1 MYIRSLNETR
11 DFAVAKF
18 VNQVVCVLALLLMGC
33 GEDETGTIVARVGEV
48 EIGQAA
54 FAAFVE
60 HLPPGLRS
68 SKEGRE
74 ADREHLQSMIDEE
87 LMFAEARSLGIDTSL
102 AVAHQLREMVRQRLV
117 ERYRAQVIV
126 PQVEVTAKDVERAF
140 AEMGFDRERLFS
152 RILVRT
158 REELEAVGRDLR
170 EGQPFEE
177 VVARFAANDLFAAQG
192 DGVVGWIGRT
202 QAGRR
207 FSIPP
212 AVFVGLPVGEIAEP
226 VALAGG
232 YQVFRFIEDRPAA
245 LANYSEEVAE
255 RLRKER
261 TREKEEEEFERLR
274 FRYDVRLDPE
284 GEAILLQSL
293 DRPLTTD
300 ELNHPFYR
308 YEGGTISVAEG
319 LGSLQTVGAQ
329 GVLQDEAAERI
340 GRLLLPVRLFEAE
353 ARQRGWTEAA
363 AFVEWR
369 EHQRRALI
377 LNQLFQQT
385 TAEAAPSEDEIRAHY
400 EAHKDRYRTQEAVVV
415 HELWTAEEEDAAAL
429 RVEWE
434 AGAPIADLLDRPGVR
449 SHAGVEG
456 HGVREHGWEMRL
468 LRLYEPRYPE
478 LVKAAFAAEV
488 GALVGPLESMDGY
501 AVFRV
506 LRREGGQVQP
516 FAEARRR
523 AAASLRRQ
531 RENER
536 IGAFIRQLQDKY
548 KDQVAVLVD
557 W

>member
-1 MYIRSLNETR
+1 MRYLSSR
-11 DFAVAKF
+11 FWGA
-18 VNQVVCVLALLLMGC
+18 LALLLAGC
-33 GEDETGTIVARVGEV
+33 GEDETIVARVGEV
-48 EIGQAA
+48 EIEQAE

-68 SKEGRE
+68 PKEGRA

-87 LMFAEARSLGIDTSL
+87 LMFLEARALGIDTSS
-102 AVAHQLREMVRQRLV
+102 AVVHQLGEMVRQRLV

-126 PQVEVTAKDVERAF
+126 PQVEVTPADVERAF
-140 AEMGFDRERLFS
+140 AEMGFDRERLLS

-158 REELEAVGRDLR
+158 REDLKAVGRELR
-170 EGQPFEE
+170 EGQPFEQ
-177 VVARFAANDLFAAQG
+177 VAAHFAANDLFASQG

-202 QAGRR
+202 QAERR
-207 FSIPP
+207 FFIPP
-212 AVFVGLPVGEIAEP
+212 AVFAGLPVGEIAEP
-226 VALAGG
+226 IALAGG
-232 YQVFRFIEDRPAA
+232 YQIFRFVEDRPAA
-245 LANYSEEVAE
+245 LADYSAEVAE
-255 RLRKER
+255 RIRKER
-261 TREKEEEEFERLR
+261 LREKEEEEFEHLRL
-274 FRYDVRLDPE
+274 RYDVRLDSE

-300 ELNHPFYR
+300 ELNHPLYK
-308 YEGGTISVAEG
+308 YEGGAISVAEG
-319 LGSLQTVGAQ
+319 LGSLRLSSGRSLQAVGAQ
-329 GVLQDEAAERI
+329 SLLQDEAQAAERI

-353 ARQRGWTEAA
+353 ARQRGWTQEAV
-363 AFVEWR
+363 FVEWR
-369 EHQRRALI
+369 AHQRRALI
-377 LNQLFQQT
+377 LNQLFQRV
-385 TAEAAPSEDEIRAHY
+385 TAGAAPNEDEIRAHY
-400 EAHKDRYRTQEAVVV
+400 EARKDRYRTQEAVVV
-415 HELWTAEEEDAAAL
+415 HELWTAGEEDAAAL
-429 RVEWE
+429 RTELE

-449 SHAGVEG
+449 SHVGIEG
-456 HGVREHGWEMRL
+456 HAVREHGGETRL

-506 LRREGGQVQP
+506 LRREGGQIQP

-536 IGAFIRQLQDKY
+536 IGAFIRQLQGKY

>member
-1 MYIRSLNETR
+1 MRYLSNRFWSAL
-11 DFAVAKF
+11 V
-18 VNQVVCVLALLLMGC
+18 LLLVGC
-33 GEDETGTIVARVGEV
+33 SEDETIVARVGEV
-48 EIGQAA
+48 EIEQAE

-60 HLPPGLRS
+60 RLPPGLRS
-68 SKEGRE
+68 PKEGRA

-87 LMFAEARSLGIDTSL
+87 LMFVEARARGIDTSL

-126 PQVEVTAKDVERAF
+126 PQVKITAEDVERAF

-158 REELEAVGRDLR
+158 REELAAVGSDLR
-170 EGQPFEE
+170 AGQPFEQ
-177 VVARFAANDLFAAQG
+177 VAARFAANDLFAAQG

-202 QAGRR
+202 QAARR

-212 AVFVGLPVGEIAEP
+212 TVFAGLPAGQVAEP

-232 YQVFRFIEDRPAA
+232 YQVFRFVEDRPAA
-245 LANYSEEVAE
+245 LVDYSEEVAE

-274 FRYDVRLDPE
+274 LRYEVRLDSV

-300 ELNHPFYR
+300 ELNHPFYA

-319 LGSLQTVGAQ
+319 LGSLQAVGAQ
-329 GVLQDEAAERI
+329 GALQDESQAAERI

-353 ARQRGWTEAA
+353 ARQRGWTAAA

-377 LNQLFQQT
+377 LNQLFQQA
-385 TAEAAPSEDEIRAHY
+385 TAGAAPSEDEIRAHY
-400 EAHKDRYRTQEAVVV
+400 EADKDRYRTQEAVVV

-429 RVEWE
+429 RAEWE
-434 AGAPIADLLDRPGVR
+434 AGVPIADLLDRPGVR
-449 SHAGVEG
+449 SHVGVEG
-456 HGVREHGWEMRL
+456 HGVREHGWETRL
-468 LRLYEPRYPE
+468 LRLYEPRYPA

-488 GALVGPLESMDGY
+488 GALVGPLASMDGY
-501 AVFRV
+501 AVLRV
-506 LRREGGQVQP
+506 LRREGGQLQP
-516 FAEARRR
+516 FAEVRRR
-523 AAASLRRQ
+523 VAASLRQQ

-548 KDQVAVLVD
+548 QDQVAVLVD

>member
-1 MYIRSLNETR
+1 MRYLSN
-11 DFAVAKF
+11 KF
-18 VNQVVCVLALLLMGC
+18 CGVLALLLMGC
-33 GEDETGTIVARVGEV
+33 GKDETIVARVGEV
-48 EIGQAA
+48 EIEQAE

-60 HLPPGLRS
+60 RLPPGLRS
-68 SKEGRE
+68 SKEGRA

-126 PQVEVTAKDVERAF
+126 PQVEITAADVERAF

-170 EGQPFEE
+170 EGRPFEE
-177 VVARFAANDLFAAQG
+177 VAARFAASDLFAPQG

-202 QAGRR
+202 QAARR

-212 AVFVGLPVGEIAEP
+212 AVFTGLPVGQVAEP

-245 LANYSEEVAE
+245 LGDYSEEVAE

-274 FRYDVRLDPE
+274 LRYDARLDPE

-293 DRPLTTD
+293 DRPLTMD
-300 ELNHPFYR
+300 ELNHPFYA

-319 LGSLQTVGAQ
+319 LGSLQAVGAQ
-329 GVLQDEAAERI
+329 GLLQDEVVERI

-353 ARQRGWTEAA
+353 ARQRGWTEEAD
-363 AFVEWR
+363 FVAWR

-377 LNQLFQQT
+377 LNQLFQQAT
-385 TAEAAPSEDEIRAHY
+385 VEAAPSEDEIRAYY
-400 EAHKDRYRTQEAVVV
+400 EAHKDRYRTQEAVIV

-429 RVEWE
+429 RAEWE

-488 GALVGPLESMDGY
+488 GALVGPLESMGGY

-506 LRREGGQVQP
+506 LRREGGQIQP
-516 FAEARRR
+516 FAEAHRR

-548 KDQVAVLVD
+548 KDQVTVFVD

>member
-1 MYIRSLNETR
+1 MRYLSSRFLG
-11 DFAVAKF
+11 
-18 VNQVVCVLALLLMGC
+18 VLALLLMGC
-33 GEDETGTIVARVGEV
+33 GEEATIVARVGEV
-48 EIGQAA
+48 EIEQAE

-60 HLPPGLRS
+60 RLPPGLRS
-68 SKEGRE
+68 PKEGRA

-87 LMFAEARSLGIDTSL
+87 LMFAEARSLGIDTST

-126 PQVEVTAKDVERAF
+126 PQVEITAEDVERAF

-170 EGQPFEE
+170 EGQPFEQ
-177 VVARFAANDLFAAQG
+177 VAAHFATNDLFAAQG
-192 DGVVGWIGRT
+192 NGVVGWIGRT
-202 QAGRR
+202 QAARR

-212 AVFVGLPVGEIAEP
+212 AVFTSLPVGQIAEP

-232 YQVFRFIEDRPAA
+232 YQVFRFIEDRPTA
-245 LANYSEEVAE
+245 LADYSEEVAE

-274 FRYDVRLDPE
+274 VRYDVRLDPE

-300 ELNHPFYR
+300 ELNHPFYT

-319 LGSLQTVGAQ
+319 LGSLQAVGAQ
-329 GVLQDEAAERI
+329 GALQDEAAERI

-353 ARQRGWTEAA
+353 ARQRGWTEEA
-363 AFVEWR
+363 AFVKWR

-377 LNQLFQQT
+377 LNQLFQQA
-385 TAEAAPSEDEIRAHY
+385 TAGAAPSEEEIRAHY
-400 EAHKDRYRTQEAVVV
+400 EAHKDRYRTQEAVIV
-415 HELWTAEEEDAAAL
+415 HELWTAEEEDATAL
-429 RVEWE
+429 RAEWE
-434 AGAPIADLLDRPGVR
+434 AGADIADLLDRPGVR

-456 HGVREHGWEMRL
+456 HGVRDHGWEMRL
-468 LRLYEPRYPE
+468 VRLYEPRYPE

-506 LRREGGQVQP
+506 LRREGGQIQP

-536 IGAFIRQLQDKY
+536 IGVFIRQLQDKY
-548 KDQVAVLVD
+548 EDQVAVLVD

>member
-1 MYIRSLNETR
+1 MRYLSSR
-11 DFAVAKF
+11 FWGA
-18 VNQVVCVLALLLMGC
+18 LALLLAGC
-33 GEDETGTIVARVGEV
+33 GEDGTGTIVARVGEV
-48 EIGQAA
+48 EIGQAE

-60 HLPPGLRS
+60 RLPPGLRS
-68 SKEGRE
+68 PKEGRA

-87 LMFAEARSLGIDTSL
+87 LMFAEARALGIDTSL
-102 AVAHQLREMVRQRLV
+102 AVEHQLREMVRQRLV

-126 PQVEVTAKDVERAF
+126 PQVKITAADVERAF

-158 REELEAVGRDLR
+158 REELEVVGRSLR
-170 EGQPFEE
+170 EGQPFEQ
-177 VVARFAANDLFAAQG
+177 VAARFAANDLFASQG

-202 QAGRR
+202 QAARR

-212 AVFVGLPVGEIAEP
+212 AIFVSLPVEQVAEP

-232 YQVFRFIEDRPAA
+232 YQVFRFVEDRPTT
-245 LANYSEEVAE
+245 LADYSEEVAA

-274 FRYDVRLDPE
+274 LRYDVRLDPE
-284 GEAILLQSL
+284 GEAILLRRS

-300 ELNHPFYR
+300 ELNHSFYT

-319 LGSLQTVGAQ
+319 LGSLQAVGAQ
-329 GVLQDEAAERI
+329 GLLQAEAAERI

-353 ARQRGWTEAA
+353 ARKRGWTEAA
-363 AFVEWR
+363 AFVEWG

-377 LNQLFQQT
+377 LNQLFQRA
-385 TAEAAPSEDEIRAHY
+385 TAGAAPSEDEIRAHY
-400 EAHKDRYRTQEAVVV
+400 EVHKDRYRTQEAVVV
-415 HELWTAEEEDAAAL
+415 HELWTAGEEEAAAL
-429 RVEWE
+429 RAELE

-468 LRLYEPRYPE
+468 VRLYEPRYPE

-506 LRREGGQVQP
+506 LRREGGQIQP

-531 RENER
+531 REYER

-548 KDQVAVLVD
+548 KDQVAVFVD

>member
-1 MYIRSLNETR
+1 MRYLSSRFWGLLT
-11 DFAVAKF
+11 
-18 VNQVVCVLALLLMGC
+18 LLLAGC
-33 GEDETGTIVARVGEV
+33 GEDGAIVARVGEV
-48 EIGQAA
+48 EIEQAE

-60 HLPPGLRS
+60 RLPPGLRS
-68 SKEGRE
+68 PKEGRA

-87 LMFAEARSLGIDTSL
+87 LMFVEARALGIDTSS

-117 ERYRAQVIV
+117 EHYRAQVIL
-126 PQVEVTAKDVERAF
+126 PQVAITAADVERAF
-140 AEMGFDRERLFS
+140 AEMGFDRERLLS
-152 RILVRT
+152 RILVRS
-158 REELEAVGRDLR
+158 REELKAVGSSLSA
-170 EGQPFEE
+170 GQPFEK
-177 VVARFAANDLFAAQG
+177 VATRFAANDLFASQG

-202 QAGRR
+202 QAERR

-212 AVFVGLPVGEIAEP
+212 AVFAGLPAGQVAEP

-232 YQVFRFIEDRPAA
+232 YQVFRFVEDRPAA
-245 LANYSEEVAE
+245 LADYSAEVAE

-261 TREKEEEEFERLR
+261 IREKEEEEFERLGL
-274 FRYDVRLDPE
+274 RYGVRLDPE
-284 GEAILLQSL
+284 GEAILFRRA
-293 DRPLTTD
+293 DRSLTTD
-300 ELNHPFYR
+300 ELNHPLYT
-308 YEGGTISVAEG
+308 YEGGAIGVAEG
-319 LGSLQTVGAQ
+319 LGSLQAVGAP
-329 GVLQDEAAERI
+329 GLQDEAAERI

-353 ARQRGWTEAA
+353 ARQRGWTTEA

-377 LNQLFQQT
+377 LNQLFQRA
-385 TAEAAPSEDEIRAHY
+385 TAGAAPSEDEIRAHY

-415 HELWTAEEEDAAAL
+415 HELWAAGQEEAQAL
-429 RVEWE
+429 RAELE

-449 SHAGVEG
+449 SHVGIEG
-456 HGVREHGWEMRL
+456 HAVREHGWETRL
-468 LRLYEPRYPE
+468 LRLYAPRYPE
-478 LVKAAFAAEV
+478 LVQAAFAAEV

-506 LRREGGQVQP
+506 LRREGGQIQP
-516 FAEARRR
+516 FAEAHRR

>member
-1 MYIRSLNETR
+1 MRYLSSRFWGLLT
-11 DFAVAKF
+11 
-18 VNQVVCVLALLLMGC
+18 LLLAGC
-33 GEDETGTIVARVGEV
+33 GEDEAIVARVGEV
-48 EIGQAA
+48 EIEQAE

-68 SKEGRE
+68 PKEGRA

-87 LMFAEARSLGIDTSL
+87 LMFVEARALGIDTSS

-117 ERYRAQVIV
+117 ERYRAQVIL
-126 PQVEVTAKDVERAF
+126 PQVAITAADVERAF
-140 AEMGFDRERLFS
+140 AEMEFDRERLLS
-152 RILVRT
+152 RILVRS
-158 REELEAVGRDLR
+158 REELKAVGSSLSA
-170 EGQPFEE
+170 GQPFEK
-177 VVARFAANDLFAAQG
+177 VAARFAANDLFASQG

-202 QAGRR
+202 QAERR

-212 AVFVGLPVGEIAEP
+212 AVFAGLPAGQVAEP

-232 YQVFRFIEDRPAA
+232 YQVFRFVEDRPAA
-245 LANYSEEVAE
+245 LADYSAEVAE

-261 TREKEEEEFERLR
+261 IREKEEEEFERLGR
-274 FRYDVRLDPE
+274 RYGVRLDPE
-284 GEAILLQSL
+284 GEAILFRSAE
-293 DRPLTTD
+293 RSLTTD
-300 ELNHPFYR
+300 ELNHPFYT
-308 YEGGTISVAEG
+308 YEGGAIRVAEG
-319 LGSLQTVGAQ
+319 LGSLQAVGAQ
-329 GVLQDEAAERI
+329 GLQDEAAERI

-353 ARQRGWTEAA
+353 ARQRGWTEEA

-377 LNQLFQQT
+377 LNQLFQRA
-385 TAEAAPSEDEIRAHY
+385 TAGAAPSEDEIRAHY
-400 EAHKDRYRTQEAVVV
+400 EAHKDRYRTHEAVVV
-415 HELWTAEEEDAAAL
+415 HELWAAGQEKAQAL
-429 RVEWE
+429 RTELE
-434 AGAPIADLLDRPGVR
+434 AGASIADLLDRPGVR
-449 SHAGVEG
+449 SHVGIEG
-456 HGVREHGWEMRL
+456 HAVREHGWETRL

-478 LVKAAFAAEV
+478 LVQAAFAAEV

-506 LRREGGQVQP
+506 LRREGGQIQP

>member
-1 MYIRSLNETR
+1 MYIRNLNETR

-18 VNQVVCVLALLLMGC
+18 VNQAVCVLALLLIGC
-33 GEDETGTIVARVGEV
+33 GADEDETIVARVGEV
-48 EIGQAA
+48 EIGQAE

-60 HLPPGLRS
+60 RLPPGLHS

-87 LMFAEARSLGIDTSL
+87 LMFAEAHALGVDTSL
-102 AVAHQLREMVRQRLV
+102 AVEHQLREMVRQRLV

-126 PQVEVTAKDVERAF
+126 PQVEITAEDIERAF

-158 REELEAVGRDLR
+158 REELETVGRDLR

-177 VVARFAANDLFAAQG
+177 VAERFAANDLFAAQG

-212 AVFVGLPVGEIAEP
+212 AVFTGLPAGQVAEP

-232 YQVFRFIEDRPAA
+232 YQVFRFIEDRPTA
-245 LANYSEEVAE
+245 LANYSEQVAE

-274 FRYDVRLDPE
+274 LRYDVRLDPE

-329 GVLQDEAAERI
+329 GLLADEAAERI

-353 ARQRGWTEAA
+353 ARQRGWTEEA

-369 EHQRRALI
+369 EHQHRALI
-377 LNQLFQQT
+377 LNQLFQQA
-385 TAEAAPSEDEIRAHY
+385 TAGAVPSEDEIKAHY
-400 EAHKDRYRTQEAVVV
+400 EAHKDRYRTQEAVIV

-429 RVEWE
+429 HAEWE
-434 AGAPIADLLDRPGVR
+434 AGVDIADLLDRPGVR

-488 GALVGPLESMDGY
+488 GVLVGPLESMEGY

-506 LRREGGQVQP
+506 LRREGGQIQP

-523 AAASLRRQ
+523 ATASLRRQ
-531 RENER
+531 RENEQ

-548 KDQVAVLVD
+548 KEQVTVLVD

>member
-1 MYIRSLNETR
+1 MRYLSSRFWGL
-11 DFAVAKF
+11 
-18 VNQVVCVLALLLMGC
+18 LALLLAGC
-33 GEDETGTIVARVGEV
+33 GEDEAIVARVGEV
-48 EIGQAA
+48 EIEQAE

-68 SKEGRE
+68 PKEGRA

-87 LMFAEARSLGIDTSL
+87 LMFVEARALGIDTSS

-117 ERYRAQVIV
+117 ERYRAQVIL
-126 PQVEVTAKDVERAF
+126 PQVAITAADVERAF
-140 AEMGFDRERLFS
+140 AEMGFDRERLLS
-152 RILVRT
+152 RILVRS
-158 REELEAVGRDLR
+158 REELKAVGSSLSA
-170 EGQPFEE
+170 GQPFEK
-177 VVARFAANDLFAAQG
+177 VAARFAANDLFASQG

-202 QAGRR
+202 QAERR

-212 AVFVGLPVGEIAEP
+212 AVFAGLPAGQVAEP

-232 YQVFRFIEDRPAA
+232 YQVFRFVEDRPAA
-245 LANYSEEVAE
+245 LADYSAEVAE

-261 TREKEEEEFERLR
+261 IREKEEEEFERLGR
-274 FRYDVRLDPE
+274 RYGVRLDPA
-284 GEAILLQSL
+284 GEAILFRSA
-293 DRPLTTD
+293 DRSLTTD
-300 ELNHPFYR
+300 ELNHPLYT
-308 YEGGTISVAEG
+308 YEGGAIGVAEG
-319 LGSLQTVGAQ
+319 LGSLQAVGAP
-329 GVLQDEAAERI
+329 GLQDEAAERI

-353 ARQRGWTEAA
+353 ARQRGWTEEA

-369 EHQRRALI
+369 EHQHRALI
-377 LNQLFQQT
+377 LNQLFQRA
-385 TAEAAPSEDEIRAHY
+385 TAGAAPSEDEIRAHY

-415 HELWTAEEEDAAAL
+415 HELWAAGQEEAKAL
-429 RVEWE
+429 RAELE
-434 AGAPIADLLDRPGVR
+434 AGASIADLLDRPGVR
-449 SHAGVEG
+449 SHVGIEG
-456 HGVREHGWEMRL
+456 HAVREHGWETRL

-478 LVKAAFAAEV
+478 LVQAAFAAEV

-506 LRREGGQVQP
+506 LRREGGQIQP

>member
-1 MYIRSLNETR
+1 MRYLSSR
-11 DFAVAKF
+11 FFGGA
-18 VNQVVCVLALLLMGC
+18 LALLLAGC
-33 GEDETGTIVARVGEV
+33 GEDETIVARVGEV
-48 EIGQAA
+48 EIEQAE

-60 HLPPGLRS
+60 RLPPGLRS

-87 LMFAEARSLGIDTSL
+87 LMFAEARALGIDTSL

-117 ERYRAQVIV
+117 ERYRAQVIG
-126 PQVEVTAKDVERAF
+126 PQVEITAADIERAF

-158 REELEAVGRDLR
+158 REELEVVGRGLR

-177 VVARFAANDLFAAQG
+177 VAARFAANDLFAAQG

-202 QAGRR
+202 QAARR

-212 AVFVGLPVGEIAEP
+212 PVFTGLPVGEVAEP

-232 YQVFRFIEDRPAA
+232 YQVFRFVEDRPAA
-245 LANYSEEVAE
+245 LVDYSEEVAE

-274 FRYDVRLDPE
+274 LRYDVRLDPE

-300 ELNHPFYR
+300 ELNHSFYT
-308 YEGGTISVAEG
+308 YEGGTISVIEG
-319 LGSLQTVGAQ
+319 LGSLQAVGAQ
-329 GVLQDEAAERI
+329 GVLQDKAQAAERI

-353 ARQRGWTEAA
+353 ARQRGWTEEA

-377 LNQLFQQT
+377 LNQLFQQA
-385 TAEAAPSEDEIRAHY
+385 TAGAAPSEDEIKAHY
-400 EAHKDRYRTQEAVVV
+400 EAHKDRYRTQEAVIV

-429 RVEWE
+429 RAEWE
-434 AGAPIADLLDRPGVR
+434 AGADIADLLDRPGVR

-468 LRLYEPRYPE
+468 VRLYEPRYPE
-478 LVKAAFAAEV
+478 LVKAAFIAEV
-488 GALVGPLESMDGY
+488 GALVGPIESMDGY

-506 LRREGGQVQP
+506 LRREGGQIQP

-523 AAASLRRQ
+523 VTASLRRQ

>member
-1 MYIRSLNETR
+1 MRYLSS
-11 DFAVAKF
+11 KF
-18 VNQVVCVLALLLMGC
+18 LGMLALLLMGC
-33 GEDETGTIVARVGEV
+33 GEDEIIIARIGEE
-48 EIGQAA
+48 EIGQAE
-54 FAAFVE
+54 FEAFVE
-60 HLPPGLRS
+60 RLPPGLRS
-68 SKEGRE
+68 PKEGRA

-87 LMFAEARSLGIDTSL
+87 LMFAEARALGIDTSL
-102 AVAHQLREMVRQRLV
+102 AVEHQLREMVRQRLV

-126 PQVEVTAKDVERAF
+126 PQVEITAEDLERAF

-158 REELEAVGRDLR
+158 REDLEAVGRDLR

-177 VVARFAANDLFAAQG
+177 VAARFVANDLFAAQG
-192 DGVVGWIGRT
+192 DGLVGWIGRT
-202 QAGRR
+202 QAARR
-207 FSIPP
+207 FSISP
-212 AVFVGLPVGEIAEP
+212 AVFVGLPVGQVAEP

-232 YQVFRFIEDRPAA
+232 YQIFRFVEDRPAA
-245 LANYSEEVAE
+245 LVNYSEEVAE

-274 FRYDVRLDPE
+274 LRYDVHLEPE

-300 ELNHPFYR
+300 ELNHPFYA
-308 YEGGTISVAEG
+308 YEGGEISVAEG
-319 LGSLQTVGAQ
+319 LGSLQAVGAQ

-353 ARQRGWTEAA
+353 ARQRGWTEEAV
-363 AFVEWR
+363 FVEWR

-377 LNQLFQQT
+377 LNQLFQQA
-385 TAEAAPSEDEIRAHY
+385 TAGAAPSEDEIRAHY
-400 EAHKDRYRTQEAVVV
+400 EAHKDRYRTQEAVIV

-429 RVEWE
+429 RAEWE

-468 LRLYEPRYPE
+468 VRLYEPRYPE

-488 GALVGPLESMDGY
+488 GALVGPLESMNGY

-506 LRREGGQVQP
+506 LRREGGQIQP
-516 FAEARRR
+516 LAEARRR

>member
-1 MYIRSLNETR
+1 MRYLLSRFWGLLT
-11 DFAVAKF
+11 
-18 VNQVVCVLALLLMGC
+18 LLLAGC
-33 GEDETGTIVARVGEV
+33 GEDEAIVARVGEV
-48 EIGQAA
+48 EIEQAE

-68 SKEGRE
+68 PKEGRA

-87 LMFAEARSLGIDTSL
+87 LMFVEARALGIDTSS

-117 ERYRAQVIV
+117 ERYRAQVIL
-126 PQVEVTAKDVERAF
+126 PQVAITAADVERAF
-140 AEMGFDRERLFS
+140 AEMEFDRERLLS
-152 RILVRT
+152 RILVRS
-158 REELEAVGRDLR
+158 REELKAVGSSLSA
-170 EGQPFEE
+170 GQPFEK
-177 VVARFAANDLFAAQG
+177 VAARFAANDLFASQG

-202 QAGRR
+202 QAERR

-212 AVFVGLPVGEIAEP
+212 AVFAGLPAGQVAEP

-232 YQVFRFIEDRPAA
+232 YQVFRFVEDRPAA
-245 LANYSEEVAE
+245 LADYSAEVAE

-261 TREKEEEEFERLR
+261 IREKEEEEFERLGR
-274 FRYDVRLDPE
+274 RYGVRLDPE
-284 GEAILLQSL
+284 GEAILFRSAE
-293 DRPLTTD
+293 RSLTTD
-300 ELNHPFYR
+300 ELNHPFYT
-308 YEGGTISVAEG
+308 YEGGAIRVAEG
-319 LGSLQTVGAQ
+319 LGSLQAVRAQ
-329 GVLQDEAAERI
+329 GLQDEAAERI

-353 ARQRGWTEAA
+353 ARQRGWTEEA

-377 LNQLFQQT
+377 LNQLFQRA
-385 TAEAAPSEDEIRAHY
+385 TAGAAPSEDEIRAHY
-400 EAHKDRYRTQEAVVV
+400 EAHKDRYRTHEAVVV
-415 HELWTAEEEDAAAL
+415 HELWAAGQEKAQAL
-429 RVEWE
+429 RTELE
-434 AGAPIADLLDRPGVR
+434 AGASIADLLDRPGVR
-449 SHAGVEG
+449 SHVGIEG
-456 HGVREHGWEMRL
+456 HAVREHGWETRL

-478 LVKAAFAAEV
+478 LVQAAFAAEV

-506 LRREGGQVQP
+506 LRREGGQIQP

>member
-1 MYIRSLNETR
+1 M
-11 DFAVAKF
+11 
-18 VNQVVCVLALLLMGC
+18 LALLLMGC
-33 GEDETGTIVARVGEV
+33 GEDGTGSIVARVGEV
-48 EIGQAA
+48 EIEQAE
-54 FAAFVE
+54 FEAFVE
-60 HLPPGLRS
+60 RLPPGLRS
-68 SKEGRE
+68 PKEGRA

-87 LMFAEARSLGIDTSL
+87 LMFAEARSLGIDTST

-126 PQVEVTAKDVERAF
+126 PQVEITAEDVERAF
-140 AEMGFDRERLFS
+140 VEMGFDRERLFS

-170 EGQPFEE
+170 EGQPFEQ
-177 VVARFAANDLFAAQG
+177 VAARFAANDLFAAQG

-202 QAGRR
+202 QAARR
-207 FSIPP
+207 FSISPT
-212 AVFVGLPVGEIAEP
+212 VFTGLPVGQVAEP

-232 YQVFRFIEDRPAA
+232 YQVFRFIEDRPTA
-245 LANYSEEVAE
+245 LADYSAEVAE

-274 FRYDVRLDPE
+274 VSYDVRLDPE

-300 ELNHPFYR
+300 ELNHPFYT
-308 YEGGTISVAEG
+308 YEGGAISVAEG
-319 LGSLQTVGAQ
+319 LGSLQAVGAQ
-329 GVLQDEAAERI
+329 GALQDEAAERV

-353 ARQRGWTEAA
+353 ARKRGWTEAA

-377 LNQLFQQT
+377 LNQLFQQA
-385 TAEAAPSEDEIRAHY
+385 TAGAAPSEDEIRAHY
-400 EAHKDRYRTQEAVVV
+400 EAHKDRYRTQEAVIV

-429 RVEWE
+429 RAEWE
-434 AGAPIADLLDRPGVR
+434 AGVPVADLLDRPGVR

-506 LRREGGQVQP
+506 LRREGGQIQP

-557 W
+557 WD